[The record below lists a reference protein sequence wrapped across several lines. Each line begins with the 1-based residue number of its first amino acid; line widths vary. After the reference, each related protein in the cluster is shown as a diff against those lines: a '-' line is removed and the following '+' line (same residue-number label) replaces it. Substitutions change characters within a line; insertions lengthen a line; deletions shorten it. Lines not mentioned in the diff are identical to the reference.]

1 MPKIREY
8 QQQVEAPG
16 ALNFRRAQAEDMG
29 IGQGLSQ
36 LGRGTTQLGETVA
49 KRAEQNDISD
59 LTAKVA
65 DAHVRLTKQLNDQI
79 QNGTLKAEDFQ
90 RVFDDEMGKVTAD
103 ASTYAGQQ
111 FATRM
116 QAQLKEH
123 FVEKAIAGQAH
134 LAGEKAKANYLQ
146 MSNGL
151 STTLMDDPSQFA
163 LAKSMHD
170 ASLDEMVK
178 SGGLPAD
185 AAAHLKVKGASDL
198 AASAVRGWIKLNP
211 EDAKAQLTAGKW
223 NDLVSGDVKKQL
235 FHESE
240 MAINA
245 KRIEAERLRA
255 EQQRILGQ
263 KQLEVQD
270 DFLKRIHAGTLSAKD
285 ILGSILDPVGS
296 GSKKQFLDMLEA
308 SADSKLK
315 TDPATFVELFRRIH
329 ADENDPKRIL
339 DENDLNPYLIGRRL
353 SFEDLNKLRGELQG
367 KKTTDGAIESELKK
381 NVIKMA
387 ESSLTRSN
395 PLSGMKDP
403 VGDNQMGKFLSVF
416 LTTYESEKKKGKT
429 PLQLLNPDSPDYLGK
444 LVGQFQR
451 TPQQVMQDMAKM
463 ASGDRAGSGLASN
476 PSTSPSPGASPSNAP
491 SVTPSPAPSGDRA
504 RRPGESIQEYM
515 KRVGK

>member
-36 LGRGTTQLGETVA
+36 LGRGATQLGETVA

-198 AASAVRGWIKLNP
+198 AESAVRGWIKLNP

-235 FHESE
+235 FHESD

-245 KRIEAERLRA
+245 KRIEEERRQKEIEKALEA
-255 EQQRILGQ
+255 KKEQTRN
-263 KQLEVQD
+263 
-270 DFLKRIHAGTLSAKD
+270 DFLVQMEKGSLSAKD
-285 ILGSILDPVGS
+285 ILGSNLDAFGS
-296 GSKKQFLDMLEA
+296 GSKHTFLEMLKA
-308 SADSKLK
+308 SGDSKLR
-315 TDPATFVELFRRIH
+315 TDPAAFIDAFKRIH
-329 ADENDPKRIL
+329 LPDDDPKKLR
-339 DENDLNPYLIGRRL
+339 DEEDLNQLLIGRKVT
-353 SFEDLNKLRGELQG
+353 FEDLNKLRGEFQG
-367 KKTTDGAIESELKK
+367 RKTTEGQIEAELKK

-387 ESSLTRSN
+387 ESSLTRTN
-395 PLSGMKDP
+395 PLMGIRDP
-403 VGDNQMGKFLSVF
+403 QGDEQMQKFLTYF
-416 LTTYESEKKKGKT
+416 LTEFENQKKKGKNARD
-429 PLQLLNPDSPDYLGK
+429 LLDPGSPDYLGK
-444 LVGQFQR
+444 SVAQFAR
-451 TPQQVMQDMAKM
+451 SPQQIMKDMAKM
-463 ASGDRAGSGLASN
+463 ATSSSTDGGLQ
-476 PSTSPSPGASPSNAP
+476 STPGVSPSPDASPSAL
-491 SVTPSPAPSGDRA
+491 PSPGPSGDRA